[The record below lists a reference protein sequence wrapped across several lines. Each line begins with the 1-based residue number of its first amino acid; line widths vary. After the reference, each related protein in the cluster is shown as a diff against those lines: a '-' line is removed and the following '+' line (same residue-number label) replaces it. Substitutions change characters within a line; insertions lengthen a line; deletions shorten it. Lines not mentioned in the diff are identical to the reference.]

1 MLPHSVSP
9 LMCLSFIYH
18 NKYRLFSSGWV
29 VLMDTDCFFGDV
41 RIGFV
46 SNGKRLI
53 RQPYESTGRNTKKV
67 IAEKIKILLLEDWTY
82 GRASIGER
90 ECWET

>member
-1 MLPHSVSP
+1 
-9 LMCLSFIYH
+9 
-18 NKYRLFSSGWV
+18 
-29 VLMDTDCFFGDV
+29 MDTDCFFGDV

-46 SNGKRLI
+46 SNGKNKRLI

-67 IAEKIKILLLEDWTY
+67 IAEKINILLLEDWTY
-82 GRASIGER
+82 ARASIGER